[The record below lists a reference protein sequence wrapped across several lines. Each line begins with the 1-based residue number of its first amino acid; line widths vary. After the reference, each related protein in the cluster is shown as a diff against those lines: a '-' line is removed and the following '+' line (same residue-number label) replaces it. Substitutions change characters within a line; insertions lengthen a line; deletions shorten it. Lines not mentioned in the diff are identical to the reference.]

1 MGQQFDSD
9 LSRPSDEDLLN
20 TCLVVAH
27 RRFRDKNSALPFATS
42 GLCVDHASRQNFRS
56 SKKVFL
62 SKRYSHMR
70 SQRSAGARAIQ
81 NLSLKPV

>member
-1 MGQQFDSD
+1 MGQQFDSI

-20 TCLVVAH
+20 ACLVVAH
-27 RRFRDKNSALPFATS
+27 RRFRDQNSALPFATS

-62 SKRYSHMR
+62 VNAIHICDPSGAQGRGPFRISH
-70 SQRSAGARAIQ
+70 
-81 NLSLKPV
+81 